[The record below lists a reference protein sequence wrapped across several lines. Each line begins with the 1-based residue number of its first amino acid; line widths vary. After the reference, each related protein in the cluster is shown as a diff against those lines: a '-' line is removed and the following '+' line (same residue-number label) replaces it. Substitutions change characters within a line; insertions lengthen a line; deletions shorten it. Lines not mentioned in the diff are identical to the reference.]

1 MRPNTQTLG
10 CFNFHIR
17 RAKEQTNQNRD
28 KGIMYVQF
36 RPAPSPQSAQMHT
49 RVHKSA
55 KWPTLKAGHSF
66 SITRC
71 SARLSL
77 SCREQLLLC
86 ALRTKKAQILRSP
99 AGLNRLGSDDVT
111 SHIQIHNNQ
120 ACGLGDLQFG
130 DVLIG
135 WETGHIS
142 NAGPSTID
150 RFAVFAHAIHGARD
164 DN

>member
-66 SITRC
+66 SITRY
-71 SARLSL
+71 SDEIISF
-77 SCREQLLLC
+77 QLGIVAPLC
-86 ALRTKKAQILRSP
+86 PAKRSQILRSP